1 MSAIFDCFVRILRF
15 RVFSF
20 ARIYKDGIKYQFILH
35 ETHVRVTIQ
44 LIEILSI
51 GEKGA
56 AQLSQNRIRV
66 GDLISL
72 GDLMSHAADLF
83 EN

>member
-44 LIEILSI
+44 LIEIKYR
-51 GEKGA
+51 GKRRGPT
-56 AQLSQNRIRV
+56 
-66 GDLISL
+66 
-72 GDLMSHAADLF
+72 
-83 EN
+83 

>member
-1 MSAIFDCFVRILRF
+1 MSAIFDCFERILRF

-44 LIEILSI
+44 LP
-51 GEKGA
+51 
-56 AQLSQNRIRV
+56 NRNFKYR
-66 GDLISL
+66 GKRR
-72 GDLMSHAADLF
+72 GPT
-83 EN
+83 